1 MNTALLILLIVNLC
15 LDVILLFID
24 FKGMKRTKIMVQE
37 AEDTLK
43 RREAKRIK
51 TEQKKTQEVQK
62 DA

>member
-1 MNTALLILLIVNLC
+1 MNAVLLVLLIVNLC
-15 LDVILLFID
+15 LDILLLFLD
-24 FKGMKRTKIMVQE
+24 FKGMKRTKIMAQE

-51 TEQKKTQEVQK
+51 AEQKKTQEAQK

>member
-1 MNTALLILLIVNLC
+1 MNTALLILLIVNFC
-15 LDVILLFID
+15 LDVLLLFLD
-24 FKGMKRTKIMVQE
+24 FKGMKRTKIMTQE

-51 TEQKKTQEVQK
+51 AEQKKTQEAQK

>member
-1 MNTALLILLIVNLC
+1 MNTVLLVLLIVNLC
-15 LDVILLFID
+15 LDILLLFLD
-24 FKGMKRTKIMVQE
+24 FKGMKRTKIMAQE

-51 TEQKKTQEVQK
+51 VEQKKTQEAQK